1 MHALLNSIMKIIEF
15 FNGFAENLIE
25 PIGFLPEFAKEALID
40 SLNLIP
46 FLFVIFILIEIIEQ
60 YYTKKRHLFVF
71 FIKKSDL
78 YLAVCLH
85 QFRNAGFQLLQ
96 QPYTQG
102 EY

>member
-46 FLFVIFILIEIIEQ
+46 FFVCYF
-60 YYTKKRHLFVF
+60 
-71 FIKKSDL
+71 
-78 YLAVCLH
+78 YLD
-85 QFRNAGFQLLQ
+85 
-96 QPYTQG
+96 
-102 EY
+102 